1 MYDDYDDDYC
11 HYRTLAVDLYAE
23 LLLFYYYYYSYCL
36 LNVSVKERDKIH

>member
-11 HYRTLAVDLYAE
+11 YYRTPAVDLYAE
-23 LLLFYYYYYSYCL
+23 LLLFYYYSYCL